1 METLEKVNVI
11 ERLTNFRYAT
21 KKFDAS
27 KKLTDEQIDNMLTAL
42 NLSASSYGLQ
52 PYKFILVN
60 DPETR
65 EKLKAAAYGQTQV
78 TDASHL
84 IVFAHKTSMDHG
96 FIEKYIDNIASTRA
110 LPREVLTGF
119 EDVMKGTANNLSEDA
134 AAYWNARQTYIAL
147 GNLLTYCA
155 VEGIDACPME
165 GFDGNAFDE
174 ILGLKEKGL
183 HAVVIAPVGFRSE
196 ADEMQ
201 HAKKV
206 RRPISEIVEVI

>member
-21 KKFDAS
+21 KKFDSS
-27 KKLTDEQIDNMLTAL
+27 KKLTDDQVNNILTAL

-134 AAYWNARQTYIAL
+134 AGYWNARQTYIAL